1 MEEGN
6 CDSLGLSWMV
16 VLEEEEEE
24 DGDGDDDDGGGGG
37 GGLHLCWF
45 VFVNNLLM

>member
-16 VLEEEEEE
+16 VLEEEEE
-24 DGDGDDDDGGGGG
+24 DGGGDDDDGVG